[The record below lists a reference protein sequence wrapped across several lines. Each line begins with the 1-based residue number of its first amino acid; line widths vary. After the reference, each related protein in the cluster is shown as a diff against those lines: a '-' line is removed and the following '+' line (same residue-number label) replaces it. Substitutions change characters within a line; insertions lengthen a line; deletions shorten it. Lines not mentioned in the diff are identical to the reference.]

1 MMKKVNSLLCFI
13 LSFVVFSSIASAD
26 EWASSGMV
34 AQRFYDHAH
43 RNNPQAIARMQRN
56 GYHIDS
62 MDMSGDTAY
71 CLAVKKK
78 DRRAIALL
86 KLYGANI
93 EHNCMRQF
101 SEAKKLEY
109 NKGFVWKNR
118 YIVGGAL
125 ITGGAVA
132 LAAGM
137 GGSGGGSSGEG
148 TGTEDSGGSG
158 ENPGDSGTPGGD
170 DFSDGENPGDG
181 STPGGD
187 EIPPVGE
194 LTYLDPID
202 YETPEYKKGNF
213 LSQINASTAYS
224 RLYGIDESGKLA
236 SYLKNV
242 KVGVLDTGV
251 YAANTDF
258 ANTNIT
264 GFNQDYGPCRGS
276 DRSNCWY
283 FENGEA
289 IANIDGSPE
298 DYFFP
303 ISQEDFN
310 KWAAEYNA
318 DYDWDSNSTNF
329 NPERPIVNGDEITN
343 SGTMHGTHV
352 AGIIAADKNEEN
364 MHGVAFSNVSIVA
377 GRWDLKTP
385 VTTAINKMVDM
396 GAQVINMSFG
406 TDARLLD
413 ASLLDGLAPGDL
425 MYNDVVAPI
434 YDQYML
440 GFEKI
445 AANNVIA
452 VMAAGNESQNNP
464 GLFNGIPLLEVFSSS
479 LKNLFVTVVATD
491 SSGKL
496 ASYSNKCGVTKEYC
510 IAAPGGKDGDFI
522 WSTGTYNYSMVGQ
535 AGTSQATPVVSGS
548 IALLMGAYPYLTP
561 KQIVELIFET
571 ANKTGEYADA
581 NTYGQGML
589 DLGEAT
595 NPQGYLG
602 TFGGNNVGSASE
614 RINIASSS
622 ITVPAVFKE
631 ALVSNMPKSLTAF
644 DKYNRPF
651 AVNFASLVRTT
662 HSGEKNFKNDLYNF
676 TRRQP
681 KQTVQADG
689 FSFGFA
695 PSSYNNTDS
704 GLGIIDVA
712 YEGEVH
718 KTSFFFA
725 ENSQYSSGSYTDKAM
740 FNPYLSM
747 NEAYGV
753 ESKLSFD
760 KLGLKMGFMTG
771 ENGLYDGDEDYN
783 DSNFDSRSYAFNT
796 EVSYQISPKF
806 NLSAVSGMLAEDDAM
821 LGLNGS
827 GALDIGDSNT
837 FYTGLMLSWQPN
849 AKWSFGGA
857 YYHGWTDA
865 SDVTNSMIRT
875 SRLASSSFALD
886 GHYNLNKTD
895 VIGFQISSP
904 LRIYDGHAD
913 FNIATGR
920 DNYSDKIY
928 RENVRADLKPSAREY
943 KFAMY
948 HNREIKEDV
957 LFKGEIAVRLNPEHQ
972 QDAETD
978 YRAMFGLSWAF

>member
-1 MMKKVNSLLCFI
+1 M
-13 LSFVVFSSIASAD
+13 
-26 EWASSGMV
+26 
-34 AQRFYDHAH
+34 
-43 RNNPQAIARMQRN
+43 
-56 GYHIDS
+56 
-62 MDMSGDTAY
+62 
-71 CLAVKKK
+71 
-78 DRRAIALL
+78 
-86 KLYGANI
+86 
-93 EHNCMRQF
+93 
-101 SEAKKLEY
+101 
-109 NKGFVWKNR
+109 
-118 YIVGGAL
+118 
-125 ITGGAVA
+125 
-132 LAAGM
+132 
-137 GGSGGGSSGEG
+137 
-148 TGTEDSGGSG
+148 
-158 ENPGDSGTPGGD
+158 
-170 DFSDGENPGDG
+170 
-181 STPGGD
+181 
-187 EIPPVGE
+187 
-194 LTYLDPID
+194 
-202 YETPEYKKGNF
+202 
-213 LSQINASTAYS
+213 
-224 RLYGIDESGKLA
+224 
-236 SYLKNV
+236 
-242 KVGVLDTGV
+242 
-251 YAANTDF
+251 
-258 ANTNIT
+258 
-264 GFNQDYGPCRGS
+264 
-276 DRSNCWY
+276 
-283 FENGEA
+283 
-289 IANIDGSPE
+289 
-298 DYFFP
+298 
-303 ISQEDFN
+303 
-310 KWAAEYNA
+310 
-318 DYDWDSNSTNF
+318 
-329 NPERPIVNGDEITN
+329 
-343 SGTMHGTHV
+343 
-352 AGIIAADKNEEN
+352 
-364 MHGVAFSNVSIVA
+364 
-377 GRWDLKTP
+377 
-385 VTTAINKMVDM
+385 
-396 GAQVINMSFG
+396 
-406 TDARLLD
+406 
-413 ASLLDGLAPGDL
+413 
-425 MYNDVVAPI
+425 
-434 YDQYML
+434 
-440 GFEKI
+440 
-445 AANNVIA
+445 
-452 VMAAGNESQNNP
+452 
-464 GLFNGIPLLEVFSSS
+464 
-479 LKNLFVTVVATD
+479 
-491 SSGKL
+491 
-496 ASYSNKCGVTKEYC
+496 
-510 IAAPGGKDGDFI
+510 
-522 WSTGTYNYSMVGQ
+522 
-535 AGTSQATPVVSGS
+535 
-548 IALLMGAYPYLTP
+548 
-561 KQIVELIFET
+561 
-571 ANKTGEYADA
+571 
-581 NTYGQGML
+581 
-589 DLGEAT
+589 
-595 NPQGYLG
+595 
-602 TFGGNNVGSASE
+602 
-614 RINIASSS
+614 
-622 ITVPAVFKE
+622 
-631 ALVSNMPKSLTAF
+631 VSNMPKSLTAF

-712 YEGEVH
+712 YEGETH

-837 FYTGLMLSWQPN
+837 FYTGIMLSWQPN

>member
-1 MMKKVNSLLCFI
+1 MKKINSLLCVL
-13 LSFVVFSSIASAD
+13 LSLVVFSTVASAE
-26 EWASSGMV
+26 EWASSDMV
-34 AQRFYDHAH
+34 AQRFYDYAH
-43 RNNPQAIARMQRN
+43 RNSPQAIARMQRN

-62 MDMSGDTAY
+62 MDNAGDTAY
-71 CLAVKKK
+71 CIAIKKK
-78 DRRAIALL
+78 DKRASALL
-86 KLYGANI
+86 KLYGANAD
-93 EHNCMRQF
+93 HNCMRQF

-109 NKGFVWKNR
+109 NKGFVWKNK

-125 ITGGAVA
+125 ITGGVVA

-137 GGSGGGSSGEG
+137 GSSGGGGDSGGGS
-148 TGTEDSGGSG
+148 
-158 ENPGDSGTPGGD
+158 GGD
-170 DFSDGENPGDG
+170 DPSV
-181 STPGGD
+181 PGGGGGD
-187 EIPPVGE
+187 VPPPVGD
-194 LTYLDPID
+194 LTYLDPVD
-202 YETPEYKKGNF
+202 YETEEYRKGNF

-224 RLYGIDESGKLA
+224 RLYGIDGNGNLN
-236 SYLKNV
+236 SYLENV

-251 YAANTDF
+251 YESNRDF
-258 ANTNIT
+258 GHTYMS
-264 GFNQDYGPCRGS
+264 GFNQDYGPCRGD
-276 DRSNCWY
+276 DRTNCWY
-283 FENGEA
+283 FQNGEA
-289 IANIDGSPE
+289 ILNTDNPYDGQATHFE
-298 DYFFP
+298 A
-303 ISQEDFN
+303 ISKENFDE
-310 KWAAEYNA
+310 WAADYND
-318 DYDWDSNSTNF
+318 DYDWENDSGNF
-329 NPERPIVNGDEITN
+329 NPERPIVVGNEITN
-343 SGTMHGTHV
+343 SGSMHGTHV
-352 AGIIAADKNEEN
+352 AGIIAADKNDEN
-364 MHGVAFSNVSIVA
+364 MHGVAFSNASIVA
-377 GRWDLKTP
+377 GRWDFRSSATM
-385 VTTAINKMVDM
+385 AIDKMIDL
-396 GAQVINMSFG
+396 GAKVINMSFG
-406 TDARLLD
+406 IDATLLD
-413 ASLLDGLAPGDL
+413 ASELEGISPGDGAYGIIEYFDL
-425 MYNDVVAPI
+425 DRKFLQGVRNA
-434 YDQYML
+434 
-440 GFEKI
+440 
-445 AANNVIA
+445 AANNMIL
-452 VMAAGNESQNNP
+452 VMAAGNENHNNP
-464 GLFNGIPLLEVFSSS
+464 GLHNGVPLMTEFSET
-479 LKNLFVTVVATD
+479 LKNLFVTVVAVD
-491 SSGKL
+491 SSGEI
-496 ASYSNKCGVTKEYC
+496 ASYSNRCGVTKEYC
-510 IAAPGGKDGDFI
+510 IAAPGGNDDDLI
-522 WSTGTYNYSMVGQ
+522 WSTGTYDYSIVGM
-535 AGTSQATPVVSGS
+535 AGTSMAAPVVSGS
-548 IALLMGAYPYLTP
+548 LALLMGAYPYLTP
-561 KQIVELIFET
+561 KQIVELMFET
-571 ANKTGEYADA
+571 ANKEGVYADE

-589 DLGEAT
+589 DLAEAT

-602 TFGGNNVGSASE
+602 TFGGNNVGPASE
-614 RINIASSS
+614 RVNIASSN

-676 TRRQP
+676 TRHQP
-681 KQTVQADG
+681 KQTVQAEG

-712 YEGEVH
+712 YEGEFH

-837 FYTGLMLSWQPN
+837 FYTGVMLSWQPN

>member
-1 MMKKVNSLLCFI
+1 MKKINSLLCVL
-13 LSFVVFSSIASAD
+13 LSLVVFSTVASAE

-34 AQRFYDHAH
+34 AQRFYDYAH
-43 RNNPQAIARMQRN
+43 RNSPQAIARMQRN

-62 MDMSGDTAY
+62 MDNTGDTAY
-71 CLAVKKK
+71 CIAIKKK
-78 DRRAIALL
+78 DKRASALL
-86 KLYGANI
+86 KLYGANVN
-93 EHNCMRQF
+93 HNCMRQF

-109 NKGFVWKNR
+109 NKGFVWKNK

-137 GGSGGGSSGEG
+137 GGGGGGSGVG
-148 TGTEDSGGSG
+148 SGGNDPSV
-158 ENPGDSGTPGGD
+158 PGG
-170 DFSDGENPGDG
+170 G
-181 STPGGD
+181 GGD
-187 EIPPVGE
+187 VPPPDGD
-194 LTYLDPID
+194 LTYLNPVD
-202 YETPEYKKGNF
+202 YETKEYKKGNF
-213 LSQINASTAYS
+213 LSQIKASTAYS
-224 RLYGIDESGKLA
+224 RLYGIDGNGNLN
-236 SYLKNV
+236 SYLEHV

-251 YAANTDF
+251 YATNSDF

-264 GFNQDYGPCRGS
+264 GFNKDYGPCRGS
-276 DRSNCWY
+276 NRTNCWY
-283 FENGEA
+283 YENNKA
-289 IANIDGSPE
+289 VANIEGE
-298 DYFFP
+298 DVPYEFD
-303 ISQEDFN
+303 ISKEDFDN
-310 KWAAEYNA
+310 WVAEYNE
-318 DYDWDSNSTNF
+318 DYVWNYSDF
-329 NPERPIVNGDEITN
+329 NPERHIYLVDDDGRYVVDDDGNYIITN
-343 SGTMHGTHV
+343 PTSMHGTHV
-352 AGIIAADKNEEN
+352 AGIIAADKNGAD
-364 MHGVAFSNVSIVA
+364 MHGVAFSNSQIIA
-377 GRWDLKTP
+377 GRWDMKIPATI
-385 VTTAINKMVDM
+385 VINDMVAR
-396 GAQVINMSFG
+396 GAQIINMSFG
-406 TDARLLD
+406 ADATMYD
-413 ASLLDGLAPGDL
+413 ASIMADGTLPASYNFLDSEFIQGVRNA
-425 MYNDVVAPI
+425 
-434 YDQYML
+434 
-440 GFEKI
+440 
-445 AANNVIA
+445 AANNVIT
-452 VMAAGNESQNNP
+452 VMAAGNESYHNP
-464 GLFNGIPLLEVFSSS
+464 GLLNGVPLLTEFNEI
-479 LKNLFVTVVATD
+479 LKNLFVTVVAVD
-491 SSGKL
+491 SSGEI
-496 ASYSNKCGVTKEYC
+496 APYSNRCGVTKEYC
-510 IAAPGGKDGDFI
+510 IAAPGGKDGDLI
-522 WSTGTYNYSMVGQ
+522 WSTGTYDYSMVGQ
-535 AGTSQATPVVSGS
+535 AGTSMAAPVVSGS
-548 IALLMGAYPYLTP
+548 LALLMGAYPYLTP
-561 KQIVELIFET
+561 KQIVELMFET
-571 ANKTGEYADA
+571 ANKEGRYADE

-589 DLGEAT
+589 DLAEAT

-602 TFGGNNVGSASE
+602 TFGGNNVGPASE
-614 RINIASSS
+614 RVNIASSA

-676 TRRQP
+676 TRHQP
-681 KQTVQADG
+681 KQTVQAEG

-712 YEGEVH
+712 YEGEIH

-725 ENSQYSSGSYTDKAM
+725 ENSQYGSGSYTDKAM

-837 FYTGLMLSWQPN
+837 FYTGVMLSWQPN